1 MVKELDEKIKNK
13 IIGLITVLLPNA
25 KIYLF
30 GSRARKTNKDTSDI
44 DIALDT
50 GEELPNRIVYE
61 IESVLNATDIKYL
74 IDVVDINIVDDLMK
88 EQIFKD
94 RILWKS

>member
-1 MVKELDEKIKNK
+1 MKELDEKIKNK
-13 IIGLITVLLPNA
+13 IIGLINVLLPNA

-30 GSRARKTNKDTSDI
+30 GSRARKTNKDNSDI
-44 DIALDT
+44 DIALDA

-61 IESVLNATDIKYL
+61 IKSVLNATDIMYL

-88 EQIFKD
+88 EQILKD
-94 RILWKS
+94 GILWKS

>member
-1 MVKELDEKIKNK
+1 VKELDEKIKNK
-13 IIGLITVLLPNA
+13 IIGLINVLLPNA

-30 GSRARKTNKDTSDI
+30 GSRARKTNKDNSDI
-44 DIALDT
+44 DIALDA

-61 IESVLNATDIKYL
+61 IKSVLNATDIMYL

-88 EQIFKD
+88 EQILKD
-94 RILWKS
+94 GILWKS

>member
-1 MVKELDEKIKNK
+1 MKELDEKIKNK

-30 GSRARKTNKDTSDI
+30 GSRAIKTNKDTSDI
-44 DIALDT
+44 DIALDA

-88 EQIFKD
+88 EQILKNG
-94 RILWKS
+94 ILWKS